1 MTDVPDVPIR
11 APRPHRRGYE
21 RLRDLLLVALLATIA
36 VASVLTATRGSE
48 VDNQLRSGGSLP
60 VRSEADPATGYA
72 GGVQPLPVRVVPS
85 PAELRRRE
93 RGRGEARCDRAA
105 KRARGRGY
113 SCPAVWSG
121 P

>member
-1 MTDVPDVPIR
+1 MTDVPMH

-48 VDNQLRSGGSLP
+48 VDNELRTGGSLP
-60 VRSEADPATGYA
+60 VRSEGDGTAKYA
-72 GGVQPLPVRVVPS
+72 GGVQPFLVRVVPS
-85 PAELRRRE
+85 PEELRRRE
-93 RGRGEARCDRAA
+93 RGRDRARCDRAA

-113 SCPAVWSG
+113 SCAISGSG